1 MAPVLLLGEALV
13 DEFASGPV
21 AGGAPLNVAR
31 SLQALG
37 QPALLATR
45 LGQGDAGAA
54 LVLQSM
60 RRFGLSEAALQFDAE
75 RGTGRVSV
83 IENLGE
89 QGGEHRFEI
98 HDDAAW
104 DHLQAEPLLDLLA
117 APPRLVY
124 FGSLAQRQPVARA
137 SIQQLLDQLGR
148 QGALRYLDL
157 NLRAGS
163 ATPELAAACLARADW
178 LKVNEHELARLL
190 HWQGLPGPAP
200 DAAPEAWSAGVRAL
214 MQHHGLQRLL
224 LTRGALGAVSFDIAG
239 RVEALAL
246 APRQARV
253 VDTVGAGDGFSAMLL
268 AAWLGGQGV
277 SRALALAVRF
287 AAALCGERG
296 AVPARDGFYDRWQ
309 QELSPER
316 FTA

>member
-1 MAPVLLLGEALV
+1 
-13 DEFASGPV
+13 
-21 AGGAPLNVAR
+21 VAR

-45 LGQGDAGAA
+45 LGREDGGAA
-54 LVLQSM
+54 LVLHSM
-60 RRFGLSEAALQFDAE
+60 RRFGLSEAALQFDAQ
-75 RGTGRVSV
+75 RSTGRVSV
-83 IENLGE
+83 LE

-104 DHLQAEPLLDLLA
+104 DHLQAEPLLALLA

-137 SIQQLLDQLGR
+137 SIQRLLDKLGR

-163 ATPELAAACLARADW
+163 AAPELAAACLARADW
-178 LKVNEHELARLL
+178 LKVNEHELAQLL
-190 HWQGLPGPAP
+190 QWLGLKGPAL
-200 DAAPEAWSAGVRAL
+200 DAPPEAWSRGVCAL
-214 MQHHGLQRLL
+214 MQRHGLQRLL
-224 LTRGALGAVSFDIAG
+224 LTRGALGAASFDIEG
-239 RVEALAL
+239 RVEALAP
-246 APRQARV
+246 APRLARV

-268 AAWLGGQGV
+268 AAWLGGQSI
-277 SRALALAVRF
+277 SRALTLAVAF

-296 AVPARDGFYDRWQ
+296 PVPARDGFYDRWQ

>member
-104 DHLQAEPLLDLLA
+104 DHLQAEPLLASA
-117 APPRLVY
+117 APPRVVY
-124 FGSLAQRQPVARA
+124 FGSLGQRHAVARA
-137 SIQQLLDQLGR
+137 SIQRLLEQFGR

-163 ATPELAAACLARADW
+163 AAPELAEACLRHADW

-190 HWQGLPGPAP
+190 DWQGLPGPAP

-224 LTRGALGAVSFDIAG
+224 LTRGALGAASFDIEG

-246 APRQARV
+246 APRLARV